1 MYILQVVSTIF
12 WIWNGISFLFPI
24 AFCQNAMVP
33 TLFRKIGSIAETV
46 SYAHLH
52 LKIDLA
58 DILKIHRDA
67 LMTANQTLALISKH
81 IGLDD
86 ALRLA
91 PFFESL
97 ERSFEPT
104 ENLMEVILLIF
115 NPHTNS
121 NTLAALANLTKVKRQ
136 LGLAFVGVATL
147 FNCGL
152 SIYNTYEIEQLKQA
166 TNHLEDGI
174 NRIITVLREEDKS
187 METLKSS
194 ITAIN
199 DTLIIFGKNL
209 KKLREEVDL
218 ISAYSLIHSKVEAS
232 NQEFTLFSLGL
243 LELLNGRFS
252 PLLVNK
258 AKVLITFENFRT
270 KILKEGYHLV
280 FDFPSSI
287 FKADISYVVENGIL
301 DVFVHCPIVQLSPI
315 PVYQYLGLPIII
327 NETKTG
333 PLLFVEPREGYD
345 LLMIDTQTQRGAE
358 FHSSFLTGCQTAR
371 LAIGL
376 VYLCSDD
383 LPILKRDTTS
393 DCLGLLFSG
402 KLSQESLL
410 KACKLSFSSKSV
422 YTRQIDRNNFLVY
435 SSTATKLTIFC
446 DRTGKTNIT
455 YIQGISMIEV
465 PAGCQADLDGS
476 LMYGRQSGITFEG
489 SNLIH
494 LPSHLTFTN
503 DFFPVTQLMDVY
515 NTLTSVRLPEKV
527 DFRELDEYARDQNWR
542 SAASTIV
549 TIGYALLLMI
559 VGAVVTYLCYI
570 YCSYRRAQQ
579 PTIAGNE
586 ADQQVVEHIEL
597 LGH

>member
-12 WIWNGISFLFPI
+12 WIWNGISFLFPM

-33 TLFRKIGSIAETV
+33 TSFRKIGSIAETV

-209 KKLREEVDL
+209 KM
-218 ISAYSLIHSKVEAS
+218 IS
-232 NQEFTLFSLGL
+232 T
-243 LELLNGRFS
+243 
-252 PLLVNK
+252 
-258 AKVLITFENFRT
+258 
-270 KILKEGYHLV
+270 
-280 FDFPSSI
+280 
-287 FKADISYVVENGIL
+287 
-301 DVFVHCPIVQLSPI
+301 
-315 PVYQYLGLPIII
+315 
-327 NETKTG
+327 
-333 PLLFVEPREGYD
+333 
-345 LLMIDTQTQRGAE
+345 
-358 FHSSFLTGCQTAR
+358 
-371 LAIGL
+371 
-376 VYLCSDD
+376 
-383 LPILKRDTTS
+383 
-393 DCLGLLFSG
+393 
-402 KLSQESLL
+402 
-410 KACKLSFSSKSV
+410 
-422 YTRQIDRNNFLVY
+422 
-435 SSTATKLTIFC
+435 
-446 DRTGKTNIT
+446 
-455 YIQGISMIEV
+455 
-465 PAGCQADLDGS
+465 
-476 LMYGRQSGITFEG
+476 
-489 SNLIH
+489 
-494 LPSHLTFTN
+494 
-503 DFFPVTQLMDVY
+503 
-515 NTLTSVRLPEKV
+515 
-527 DFRELDEYARDQNWR
+527 
-542 SAASTIV
+542 
-549 TIGYALLLMI
+549 
-559 VGAVVTYLCYI
+559 
-570 YCSYRRAQQ
+570 
-579 PTIAGNE
+579 
-586 ADQQVVEHIEL
+586 
-597 LGH
+597 